1 MVMLKTIIKT
11 HDWAWGL
18 QSRCN
23 IGKTSPL
30 TGKATGIISLEST
43 LVNDMMCL
51 FWNFWLSAY
60 QHSVVNETTNLT
72 LSHSELEMDLWMFT
86 SWDGDEGEGE
96 NLPYKKITRLCAKSI
111 KDFSANLLFLY
122 LCNQNNSQTSLCWQS
137 SWKKKRSD
145 FLVLS
150 T

>member
-1 MVMLKTIIKT
+1 MLDCMVMLKTIIKT

-72 LSHSELEMDLWMFT
+72 LSHSELEMNLWMFT
-86 SWDGDEGEGE
+86 SWDGEGE
-96 NLPYKKITRLCAKSI
+96 NLPYKKSPDCVQKALKTFLLICCFYICVTRIIVKLVYADSH
-111 KDFSANLLFLY
+111 LG
-122 LCNQNNSQTSLCWQS
+122 
-137 SWKKKRSD
+137 KKKEVI
-145 FLVLS
+145 F
-150 T
+150 